1 MGIEDRGGGRWEDGV
16 ERRGGEEEKGKGGEG
31 RETGE
36 ESAREQCDML
46 PVSVCHQC
54 VWWQYSSC
62 ATYVVVPISV

>member
-1 MGIEDRGGGRWEDGV
+1 M

-46 PVSVCHQC
+46 PVSVCRHSVCGGSTILVLRSCSYQC
-54 VWWQYSSC
+54 LIG
-62 ATYVVVPISV
+62 ASVLLVAIH